1 MIESAFVIFKIL
13 GVLLL
18 ICKVMNM
25 AGKASDTGDV
35 VNLMGQTFTL
45 RSGSHTVKR

>member
-13 GVLLL
+13 GVLWL
-18 ICKVMNM
+18 ICKAINM
-25 AGKASDTGDV
+25 AGKVSDTSDV
-35 VNLMGQTFTL
+35 VNLMGQTFAL